1 MSEEIEELVREAL
14 VTEADLARPV
24 PDLAPR
30 ARGRLRRRRRV
41 RATIGGLA
49 TVVVLSTVV
58 VVGVTNRS
66 HTPPQPPAAT
76 RPAAE
81 VSSTIQLKPLLV
93 QGHLSEPVQLG
104 GGALRL
110 DPPTRAPGMSESGA
124 VRVWAAA
131 VAGAQVMTGD
141 TVVFLTDA
149 TVHVPIARPQV
160 PDLSAWATPQ
170 VEHRTVWA
178 IATGN
183 DVPEMCPNIRVT
195 ASPAPVTGPQPQI
208 ETVTLIAADGSG
220 EGVTYSTG
228 TPICAFP
235 QRPPSAQVAFY
246 VVTLPAGT
254 AFSTPP
260 CGSADSSYTAY
271 DKSGITTNVT
281 GIDVWMIGLRC
292 EGSMS
297 VPSLLRRPASSPQ
310 GGLEPGRQS
319 ETLLSGVQYFD
330 GHVHAFP

>member
-1 MSEEIEELVREAL
+1 VREAL

-24 PDLAPR
+24 PDLAVR
-30 ARGRLRRRRRV
+30 ARGRLRRRRRA
-41 RATIGGLA
+41 RATIGGLT
-49 TVVVLSTVV
+49 TVVVLSTLVV
-58 VVGVTNRS
+58 VVVTNRS
-66 HTPPQPPAAT
+66 HTPPQPTAAGA
-76 RPAAE
+76 AAE
-81 VSSTIQLKPLLV
+81 VSSTVQLKPLLS

-110 DPPTRAPGMSESGA
+110 DPPTRAPGISETGA
-124 VRVWAAA
+124 VRVWGAA
-131 VAGAQVMTGD
+131 VAGAKLMTGD

-149 TVHVPIARPQV
+149 TVHLPIARPQV

-183 DVPEMCPNIRVT
+183 DVKHSCPAAPSSV
-195 ASPAPVTGPQPQI
+195 SPAPVTGPQPQI
-208 ETVTLIAADGSG
+208 QTVTLIAADGSG

-235 QRPPSAQVAFY
+235 QRPPSAQVASY

-260 CGSADSSYTAY
+260 AAPPAAPTPHM
-271 DKSGITTNVT
+271 T
-281 GIDVWMIGLRC
+281 GPVSPSTSP
-292 EGSMS
+292 GSMS
-297 VPSLLRRPASSPQ
+297 RCSAHTAKAHCPCRPCS
-310 GGLEPGRQS
+310 GGQPAPPKA
-319 ETLLSGVQYFD
+319 D
-330 GHVHAFP
+330 